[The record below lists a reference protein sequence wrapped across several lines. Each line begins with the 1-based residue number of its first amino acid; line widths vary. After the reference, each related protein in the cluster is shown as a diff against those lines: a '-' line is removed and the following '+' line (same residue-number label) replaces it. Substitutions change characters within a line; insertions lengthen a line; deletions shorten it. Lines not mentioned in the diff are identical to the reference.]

1 MNYLLY
7 IIPLIFFIVFFYAV
21 ISINKRKN
29 KPDGGAN
36 IFSKEFYSD
45 LKKYRTI
52 ISDLNKRIDELQ
64 NSLSIAN
71 VKSHK
76 LERINKELLEEKDLL
91 QKQLE
96 NIETLARKKEEL
108 FTMFIH
114 DIKNPAGAI
123 KNLTELLN
131 SYDLSMNE
139 QRDVIISILR
149 TADKILN
156 LADEI
161 TKVIVYESNFK
172 MDIRPCSVKHTINEA
187 YLMNNIK
194 AKKKNQKIEVT
205 VSDAVNMVEMDSD
218 KIEQALDNL
227 LSNAIKF
234 SPENTTIKINA
245 FKKNSNLTVEVVDQG
260 PGLTYE
266 DIQNA
271 FQKGKRLSTNPTS
284 GEKSTGLGLWI
295 VKRII
300 TEHKGTVLVE
310 SNIGSGSKFIFQIPF
325 TQN

>member
-1 MNYLLY
+1 MNYILY
-7 IIPLIFFIVFFYAV
+7 IIPLIFFIIFFYAV
-21 ISINKRKN
+21 VSINKRKN
-29 KPDGGAN
+29 KQAGVAN

-52 ISDLNKRIDELQ
+52 INDLNKRIDELQ

-96 NIETLARKKEEL
+96 NIETLSRKKEEL

-161 TKVIVYESNFK
+161 TKVVVYESNFK

-194 AKKKNQKIEVT
+194 AKKKNQKIEVS
-205 VSDAVNMVEMDSD
+205 VSESVSMVEMDSD

-234 SPENTTIKINA
+234 SPANTTIKVNA
-245 FKKNSNLTVEVVDQG
+245 FKKNSNLTIEVIDQG

-271 FQKGKRLSTNPTS
+271 FQKGKRLSTNPTD

-310 SNIGSGSKFIFQIPF
+310 SNIGSGSKFIFQIPI